1 MRRLIGGEEGA
12 LYNPE
17 RGELTWAPSTER
29 RREGVVTTWA
39 RAARVYEARSRCGR
53 PHVEGLGLPASLA
66 TSPHLLVEAAHILER
81 LSRLEA
87 RYQVTF
93 YARPIER
100 ALRRGE
106 LDEQVRRVYSYS
118 LIYLPTSQSW
128 TPCYEGEPTRW
139 QWTACPRP
147 KRKSA
152 PTS

>member
-29 RREGVVTTWA
+29 QREGVVTTWA
-39 RAARVYEARSRCGR
+39 RAARVYEARLRCGR

-87 RYQVTF
+87 RYEVTF
-93 YARPIER
+93 YARPI
-100 ALRRGE
+100 
-106 LDEQVRRVYSYS
+106 
-118 LIYLPTSQSW
+118 
-128 TPCYEGEPTRW
+128 
-139 QWTACPRP
+139 
-147 KRKSA
+147 
-152 PTS
+152 

>member
-1 MRRLIGGEEGA
+1 MRRLVGGEEGA

-17 RGELTWAPSTER
+17 RGELTWAPTAER
-29 RREGVVTTWA
+29 QREGVVTTWA
-39 RAARVYEARSRCGR
+39 RAARLIEARLRCGR
-53 PHVEGLGLPASLA
+53 PRADDLGLPASLVR
-66 TSPHLLVEAAHILER
+66 SPHRLVEAAYLLER
-81 LSRLEA
+81 LSRLEQ
-87 RYQVTF
+87 RYEVTF
-93 YARPIER
+93 YASPIER

-118 LIYLPTSQSW
+118 LVYLPSSQSW